1 MHQVSP
7 DGPGFF
13 ALQIFMLFLVH
24 AYSTRV
30 WKEQEADN
38 SKLNA
43 ATIEHGFQSPEGH
56 RKLVMD
62 GPWTLLWPCVLLWP
76 FLQAALAYGWMHNAL
91 SMSQTVLQPVEELYT
106 LCIIAPSIRCA
117 ALAFSAGRHRSWL
130 DAQCPKHFKLR
141 CSHCKCC
148 EGCAS
153 GSPCHHC
160 GTVQSLI
167 TD

>member
-1 MHQVSP
+1 MRQVSP
-7 DGPGFF
+7 DGPGWF

-76 FLQAALAYGWMHNAL
+76 FLQVAIALGWMHNVL
-91 SMSQTVLQPVEELYT
+91 SISN
-106 LCIIAPSIRCA
+106 CA
-117 ALAFSAGRHRSWL
+117 AAIASAVKAVHQFTLSSLWYCTVTHHRLMSPDLDLAS
-130 DAQCPKHFKLR
+130 
-141 CSHCKCC
+141 
-148 EGCAS
+148 
-153 GSPCHHC
+153 
-160 GTVQSLI
+160 
-167 TD
+167 